1 MGKHRFLLLA
11 VPFLIFVSGAAL
23 SRTMAAGPAGAQSR
37 PVPEQVTGPCRTIA
51 GILGAYPVLEV
62 RRTVEAVRDF
72 RDGSELP
79 GCRVLAS
86 GPTTGMAGEVGP
98 DEALRVLLPQAG
110 WKEDSRYAA
119 DGPGTTSFAYR
130 KNGVL
135 CMFRGGAH
143 SRIEHGKVLIS
154 EAYEF
159 EAGCVEE
166 PDREGA
172 APGR

>member
-1 MGKHRFLLLA
+1 MVKHRFPLLA
-11 VPFLIFVSGAAL
+11 VPFLIFVSGVAP
-23 SRTMAAGPAGAQSR
+23 SRASAAGPVDAQSR
-37 PVPEQVTGPCRTIA
+37 AVPEQVMGSCRTIA
-51 GILGAYPVLEV
+51 GVLGAYPVLEV
-62 RRTVEAVRDF
+62 RRTVEAVRDV
-72 RDGSELP
+72 RDGSERP

-86 GPTTGMAGEVGP
+86 GPAAGMVGEVGP

-110 WKEDSRYAA
+110 WEEDSRYAA

-130 KNGVL
+130 KHGVL

-143 SRIEHGKVLIS
+143 SRIERGKVLVS
-154 EAYEF
+154 ETYEF

-166 PDREGA
+166 PGREGA